1 MTYLETNESPVY
13 EAPEAIQLLVRND
26 LALVDSILMKTG
38 IIDPRVNPLD
48 IVTDIVLG
56 LIKGKTLSIA
66 QYDAV
71 LDAFHFAEL
80 DLSFNEVQTMFT
92 GVGTELQNVLE
103 NLNNQ
108 CGVYRYDWE
117 LEYSNAFYI
126 VLRRTDI
133 PRKLNYHGTR

>member
-1 MTYLETNESPVY
+1 MMYLETNENPVY

-26 LALVDSILMKTG
+26 LALVDSVLMKTG

-56 LIKGKTLSIA
+56 LIKGKTLNIA

-103 NLNNQ
+103 NLNHQ
-108 CGVYRYDWE
+108 CGVYRYEWE
-117 LEYSNAFYI
+117 PHYSNAFYI
-126 VLRRTDI
+126 ILRRTDI
-133 PRKLNYHGTR
+133 PRKLDYYGER